1 MENLSSMSEIV
12 SLLQQ
17 LPDSIIRPYEQTF
30 VTDRGSNRMTS
41 LNWRNKFPEEMY
53 PDLFRFHMGDMDILI
68 SALDLPGTLVFD
80 GRYQS
85 NRLYCQAQ
93 P

>member
-1 MENLSSMSEIV
+1 MENLSSMSAVV

-17 LPDSIIRPYEQTF
+17 LPDSLIRPYEQTF
-30 VTDRGSNRMTS
+30 VTDEGINRITS
-41 LNWRNKFPEEMY
+41 VNWKNKFPDEMY

-85 NRLYCQAQ
+85 NRLYLY
-93 P
+93 